1 MIFTQLIQTNLRTKE
16 LGKRVEYYNR
26 LNSTNEEAWDLLN
39 EGDQHGSIIITEN
52 QTKGRGRQTNSWSTV
67 AGKSLAFT
75 LILDKEYPN
84 SFSSFIALAAGISI
98 ADSIIKRGVNCFLKW
113 PNDIFA
119 SNKKIGGILCE
130 SKIKNNQIEK
140 MIIGIGLNVNETV
153 EEHPQDIQDYILTM
167 SSITNHA
174 HQREL
179 IVAEFL
185 NSFERSM
192 IKLKNDPTKIIEA
205 WNGHCMHMNENISFY
220 DKGKQ
225 NEGTFIGLN
234 DEGYAKIDVNGR
246 IETFNSINIAHS
258 LAKDT

>member
-16 LGKRVEYYNR
+16 LGKKVEYYNR
-26 LNSTNEEAWDLLN
+26 LDSTNEEAWDLLD
-39 EGDQHGSIIITEN
+39 EGYQHGSIIITEN
-52 QTKGRGRQTNSWSTV
+52 QTGGKGRQSNSWSTV

-75 LILDKEYPN
+75 LILDKEYSK
-84 SFSSFIALAAGISI
+84 SFFSFISLAAGISI
-98 ADSIIKRGVNCFLKW
+98 VESIMKRGVDCLLKW

-130 SKIKNNQIEK
+130 SKIKDDCIKK

-153 EEHPQDIQDYILTM
+153 EEHPHDIQNYISTM
-167 SSITNHA
+167 YSITNHA

-185 NSFERSM
+185 NSFEKWISK
-192 IKLKNDPTKIIEA
+192 IKDDSTKVIEA
-205 WNGHCMHMNENISFY
+205 WNVHCMHINKSISFF

-225 NEGTFIGLN
+225 NKGTFIGLN
-234 DEGYAKIDVNGR
+234 DQGYAKIEISGE
-246 IETFNSINIAHS
+246 IKTFSSININ
-258 LAKDT
+258 

>member
-16 LGKRVEYYNR
+16 LGKKVEYYNR
-26 LNSTNEEAWDLLN
+26 LDSTNEEAWELVDKGY
-39 EGDQHGSIIITEN
+39 EHGSIIITEN
-52 QTKGRGRQTNSWSTV
+52 QTRGKGRQSNSWSTV

-84 SFSSFIALAAGISI
+84 SFSSFISLATGISI
-98 ADSIIKRGVNCFLKW
+98 VESIMKRGVDCLLKW

-130 SKIKNNQIEK
+130 SKIKDKRIKK

-153 EEHPQDIQDYILTM
+153 EEHPQDIQDYISTM
-167 SSITNHA
+167 YNITNHA

-185 NSFERSM
+185 NSFEKWM
-192 IKLKNDPTKIIEA
+192 NKIEDEPAEIVEA
-205 WNGHCMHMNENISFY
+205 WNAHCMHVKESISFF
-220 DKGKQ
+220 DKGEK
-225 NEGTFIGLN
+225 NEGTFVGLN
-234 DEGYAKIDVNGR
+234 DEGFAKIDINGK
-246 IETFNSINIAHS
+246 IETFNSINI
-258 LAKDT
+258 TQ